1 MIAGMG
7 LYCDACERL
16 CRAYG
21 EWFSWN
27 CPSCDFDMCNKC
39 LEESRNSWAV
49 LPIADQAPQHSSS
62 LLCNIKGSWT
72 LCPSGIENEDE
83 PEQQLGERPPPT
95 DLQNLAP
102 AKMLA
107 ADLGAEIVVHDLR
120 TGMVRAV
127 HRPFGELRGRS
138 VSPLPVLNKWSARP
152 AGSSF
157 FSDKAGLTD
166 SRMAS
171 CC

>member
-1 MIAGMG
+1 MRALALCAQALALRQAGSQAACAAVIAGMG

-49 LPIADQAPQHSSS
+49 LPTADQAPQHSGS

-95 DLQNLAP
+95 DLQTLPSLKCWRPIWAQKSSRTTSAP
-102 AKMLA
+102 V
-107 ADLGAEIVVHDLR
+107 GVR
-120 TGMVRAV
+120 GPRRVRA
-127 HRPFGELRGRS
+127 S
-138 VSPLPVLNKWSARP
+138 
-152 AGSSF
+152 
-157 FSDKAGLTD
+157 
-166 SRMAS
+166 
-171 CC
+171 